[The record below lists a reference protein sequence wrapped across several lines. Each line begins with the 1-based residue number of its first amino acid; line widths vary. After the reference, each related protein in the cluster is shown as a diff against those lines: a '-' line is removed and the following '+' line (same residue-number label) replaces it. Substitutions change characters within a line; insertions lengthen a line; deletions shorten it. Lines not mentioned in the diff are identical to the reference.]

1 MPFGIGIWEL
11 LILLLVLLLVFGPKR
26 LPEMGRQLGKG
37 MREFKG
43 SVTGMTDAMDL
54 SDEPAPAAQPARPA
68 QSAPA
73 LPPAQPTPAPADADE
88 RETVDVVGGT
98 RIRRRLVLPVPAP
111 PDQPVRR
118 AAATRPADQPSS
130 AARSFL
136 ESDCSSF
143 QPIAPFSITSG
154 RNSQRVSP

>member
-54 SDEPAPAAQPARPA
+54 SNEPAPAEKP
-68 QSAPA
+68 APA
-73 LPPAQPTPAPADADE
+73 LPPAPPAPASARADE
-88 RETVDVVGGT
+88 RETVDV
-98 RIRRRLVLPVPAP
+98 PAEP
-111 PDQPVRR
+111 ASDE
-118 AAATRPADQPSS
+118 ARPAG
-130 AARSFL
+130 
-136 ESDCSSF
+136 
-143 QPIAPFSITSG
+143 SG
-154 RNSQRVSP
+154 TA

>member
-54 SDEPAPAAQPARPA
+54 SDEPAPAAK
-68 QSAPA
+68 SAPA
-73 LPPAQPTPAPADADE
+73 LPPAQPTPAPAVE
-88 RETVDVVGGT
+88 RETVDVAAE
-98 RIRRRLVLPVPAP
+98 LVSE
-111 PDQPVRR
+111 DE
-118 AAATRPADQPSS
+118 RPAG
-130 AARSFL
+130 
-136 ESDCSSF
+136 
-143 QPIAPFSITSG
+143 SG
-154 RNSQRVSP
+154 PA